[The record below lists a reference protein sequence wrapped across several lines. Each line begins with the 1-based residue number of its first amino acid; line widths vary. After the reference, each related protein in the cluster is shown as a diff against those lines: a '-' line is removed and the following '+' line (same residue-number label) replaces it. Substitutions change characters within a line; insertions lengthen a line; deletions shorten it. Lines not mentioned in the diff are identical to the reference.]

1 MGNNILKEITKNINN
16 IIEIRK
22 LAQEKQVDFKTAK
35 ILFNDGKKD
44 IDIDTAKKIKEIA
57 DKYKISSNIIQSII
71 LDDNKL
77 DVEEFDIYD
86 KIYDSN
92 IIIQNEELKKIGIKY
107 NYINEIQKL
116 LKYGLSIED
125 ADKLIQIKIN
135 AYAKIHHIS
144 KTAATLKIA
153 YKFDKKEAQ
162 NYEEILDF
170 FQKEGRNPDYI
181 LSENLR
187 EYLYSSDI
195 FKKKEVNGI
204 MIASKTEEGLSKL
217 ENIINEAFQ
226 KGKEDYIKELETA
239 SNKERLIISDYG
251 YGARS
256 CYYPTSALIHI
267 KTNEKELL
275 DTFFHETSHFLDK
288 VNSYDKDKA
297 FSKMEPKVREIF
309 EKIKTEVNNN
319 SVNSIINNKNI
330 PLSIR
335 KIIQKVSSK
344 IDIGIYSKGIKA
356 LLPKIEL
363 GEDGIKYISPEN
375 KLANEY
381 IKDERLN
388 QKWKDE
394 IEKKYSSYT
403 KEDKEL
409 FYRQKL
415 NYEKQKYLTL
425 IGDIFDI
432 YDGISKGNLQTYFLT
447 TGHGKSYYSEENNDL
462 LEFVAEIGAIYN
474 SDGEDVLEF
483 EFGKELTT
491 EIINIYKE
499 MIKNKK
505 ENNTENIIQ
514 TTEVIN
520 ENTNSQEINNEI
532 SASTNKRKIAI
543 LRNIKKHLS
552 SLSTNEIKGSHKR

>member
-57 DKYKISSNIIQSII
+57 DKYKVSSNIIQSII
-71 LDDNKL
+71 LDNNNL
-77 DVEEFDIYD
+77 DVDEFDIYY
-86 KIYDSN
+86 KILKSN
-92 IIIQNEELKKIGIKY
+92 IIIQNEELKKIGAEY
-107 NYINEIQKL
+107 GYINEIQKL

-135 AYAKIHHIS
+135 AYSKFHHVSKLTATIKIVNNFE
-144 KTAATLKIA
+144 KEEALK
-153 YKFDKKEAQ
+153 
-162 NYEEILDF
+162 YEEILNF
-170 FQKEGRNPDYI
+170 FQKEGRNLNYRR
-181 LSENLR
+181 SENLR
-187 EYLYSSDI
+187 EYIYSSDV
-195 FKKKEVNGI
+195 FKKKQVNGI
-204 MIASKTEEGLSKL
+204 TIASKTEEGLSKL
-217 ENIINEAFQ
+217 ENIITEAFQ
-226 KGKEDYIKELETA
+226 KGKEDYIKELEIA
-239 SNKERLIISDYG
+239 SNKRNLIISDYG
-251 YGARS
+251 YSSVS
-256 CYYPTSALIHI
+256 CYYSPSDLIQI
-267 KTNEKELL
+267 NTNRNKLL
-275 DTFFHETSHFLDK
+275 GTFFHETSHFLDE
-288 VNSYDKDKA
+288 VNSYNKDKS
-297 FSKMEPKVREIF
+297 FSEVEPKVREIF
-309 EKIKTEVNNN
+309 EKIRTEVNNTP
-319 SVNSIINNKNI
+319 VNSIINNKNI

-335 KIIQKVSSK
+335 KIIQKVSSET
-344 IDIGIYSKGIKA
+344 DIGIYNKGIKS

-363 GEDGIKYISPEN
+363 SEDGIKYISPEN
-375 KLANEY
+375 KFANEFLN
-381 IKDERLN
+381 DERLN

-394 IEKKYSSYT
+394 IEKEYSLYS
-403 KEDKEL
+403 KADRDL

-425 IGDIFDI
+425 IGNVFDI
-432 YDGISKGNLQTYFLT
+432 YDGLSKGNMQSIFLT
-447 TGHGKSYYSEENNDL
+447 PGHGKKYYSKENNDL
-462 LEFVAEIGAIYN
+462 SEFVADIGAIYN

-552 SLSTNEIKGSHKR
+552 SLLTNEIKGSHKR